1 MSMTDELRELE
12 QLHSSGELTD
22 AEYEQAKSK
31 VIGGGNPLDS
41 LSRSGIAGWMT
52 ERQWAMVLHLSHLL
66 GYTVVPVLGLAA
78 PIIIW
83 QVLKDDYPSL
93 DEHGRNATNWII
105 CEFIYVFISA
115 LLVMVVIG
123 IPMLIVMG
131 ILSVLFPIL
140 AGLKAN
146 DGIVW
151 QYPLTM
157 KFV

>member
-12 QLHSSGELTD
+12 QLHASGELTD
-22 AEYEQAKSK
+22 AEYERAKTK
-31 VIGGGNPLDS
+31 VIGGGSPLDS
-41 LSRSGIAGWMT
+41 ISPTRIAGWMS
-52 ERQWAMVLHLSHLL
+52 ERQWAMILHLSHLL
-66 GYTVVPVLGLAA
+66 GYSVVPILGLAT

-83 QVLKDDYPSL
+83 QLLKDDYPSL

-105 CEFIYVFISA
+105 SELIYVLISA
-115 LLVMVVIG
+115 LLIVVMVG
-123 IPMLIVMG
+123 IPMLVVLGIVG
-131 ILSVLFPIL
+131 VIFPIL

-146 DGIVW
+146 DGVVW